1 MLSKKNKSL
10 FSSKFSN
17 KKQRYTLKKTQLG
30 VASVLIGTLFTLNNV
45 MNVSANT
52 TDVVD
57 KDVTDKSID
66 SASGAIQ
73 KREVVLKSTT
83 TTTSEDKTTKDVQN
97 ASTSEDE
104 TAKDVQN
111 ASTSEDETAKDV
123 QNAST
128 SEDETAK
135 DVQNAS
141 TLEDETAKDVQN
153 ASTSE
158 DETAKDVQNASTS
171 EDETAKDVQNASTS
185 EDETTKLEKNI
196 LGNSNSGSS
205 NSDAADILNYSENK
219 IQNLT
224 LDDFKKLNLSDDL
237 IARLPLEKLIALN
250 SNQNFYEYNKS
261 RIGNQ
266 VERAVDDGITDRSA
280 YVGKQVDPT
289 DAKVTITNSAL
300 ASPPTITAKVLTFDV
315 SFKGGLHKGDYFFV
329 ESQDLPVE
337 LPPRFNITVNGKD
350 LDVITVERIEY
361 ESDYYRGQDT
371 DDSSRF
377 ELSAAKGFITKR
389 YKYKLT
395 FTDKVE
401 GLKDIH
407 ASFTRTFSNQTL
419 AVTHDMPVHEIVKI
433 NDNVFL
439 NQEYTL
445 PAYNNSSSAS
455 SYGKNSRND
464 GKTEYLRMN
473 ATVYDMRELGT
484 PEERAFSKDVK
495 SEGIMTFNGEV
506 GGLPN
511 GFKVT
516 FSSKDNNPNP
526 YIWDSVN
533 MVGQK
538 LPVYYIPYDENGKP
552 QANSNDGTV
561 YVTPDNMY
569 MIIESISSDRK
580 KMTVRFIGDYSRPGW
595 IVNGTLNPTKEP
607 EGKSSKFSVKF
618 IREYNPTTTTTNA
631 NPNNSSGYTS
641 VQLYDANNNEIQRL
655 QPSTGG
661 YYRYTQSSKFSAL
674 PIEISNVHQLQK
686 GTIIVN
692 YVDTNGNFLKTKDST
707 VVENGVDEGTKY
719 DATVGNYK
727 LQTIKITE
735 NNKLKEYKLVS
746 PGNYPIGIV
755 GEKQNLLESNNNNV
769 ISVSDVEGADPV
781 GEVKQG
787 TRYITYVYEAVKG
800 SVNVNYK
807 DINGNIIKFVKN
819 DQYIGDSGQSVA
831 KEEPVGN
838 EYNALASNYRPSSIT
853 DVMGKNYI
861 IVNEDKYPIGETD
874 AWGHLKGS
882 APVTGTV
889 SEEKQ
894 TVTYVYKLEAKKGS
908 VDVTYVTEDGKVLE
922 PTSPVAENE
931 EVGTD
936 YTTVQK
942 DFDGYHFVGMDKK
955 SDPAVGLVSEGT
967 KHVIYVYAK
976 NPEAKKGSVDVTY
989 VTEDGK
995 VLEPTSFV
1003 AENQDLGT
1011 SYATTQKS
1019 FDGYHFVRM
1028 GDFSATT
1035 TGTVE
1040 EGIKHVVYVYA
1051 KNPEIKKGSVDVTYV
1066 TEDGKVLEPT
1076 SFVAENQDLG
1086 TSYATTQKDF
1096 DGYHFVRMGDFS
1108 ATTTGT
1114 VEEGIKHVVYVYA
1127 KNPEIKKGSVDV
1139 TYVTE
1144 DGKVLE
1150 PTSPVA
1156 ENEEVG
1162 TDYTTVQKDFDGY
1175 HFVGMDKKSD
1185 PAVGLVSEGTKHVI
1199 YVYAKNPEAKKGSVD
1214 VTYVTEDGKVL
1225 EPTSFVAEN
1234 QDLGTSYATTQKS
1247 FDGYHFVR
1255 MGDFS
1260 ATTTGTVEE
1269 GIKHVVYVYAKN
1281 PEIKKGSVDVTYVTE
1296 DGKVLEPTSP
1306 VAENEEVGTDYTTVQ
1321 KDFDGYHFVGMDKKS
1336 DPAVGLIS
1344 EGTKHV
1350 IYVYAKNPEAKKGS
1364 VDVTYVTE
1372 DGKVLEPTSPV
1383 AENEEVG
1390 TDYTTVQKD
1399 FDGYHFVGMDKKSD
1413 PAVGLVSEGTKHVIY
1428 VYAKNPEAKKGSV
1441 DVTYVTEDGKVL
1453 EPTSFVAENQDLG
1466 TSYATTQKSFDGY
1479 HFVRMGDFSATT
1491 TGTVEE
1497 GIKHVVYVY
1506 AKNPEIKKGSVNV
1519 TYVEENGNMIAE
1531 DVEDT
1536 PTSDVD
1542 TDYDTTDHKPHII
1555 EKDGKRYIFTKVKDG
1570 DNEAGKVT

>member
-1 MLSKKNKSL
+1 
-10 FSSKFSN
+10 
-17 KKQRYTLKKTQLG
+17 
-30 VASVLIGTLFTLNNV
+30 
-45 MNVSANT
+45 
-52 TDVVD
+52 
-57 KDVTDKSID
+57 
-66 SASGAIQ
+66 
-73 KREVVLKSTT
+73 
-83 TTTSEDKTTKDVQN
+83 
-97 ASTSEDE
+97 
-104 TAKDVQN
+104 
-111 ASTSEDETAKDV
+111 
-123 QNAST
+123 
-128 SEDETAK
+128 
-135 DVQNAS
+135 
-141 TLEDETAKDVQN
+141 
-153 ASTSE
+153 
-158 DETAKDVQNASTS
+158 
-171 EDETAKDVQNASTS
+171 
-185 EDETTKLEKNI
+185 
-196 LGNSNSGSS
+196 
-205 NSDAADILNYSENK
+205 
-219 IQNLT
+219 
-224 LDDFKKLNLSDDL
+224 
-237 IARLPLEKLIALN
+237 
-250 SNQNFYEYNKS
+250 
-261 RIGNQ
+261 
-266 VERAVDDGITDRSA
+266 
-280 YVGKQVDPT
+280 
-289 DAKVTITNSAL
+289 
-300 ASPPTITAKVLTFDV
+300 
-315 SFKGGLHKGDYFFV
+315 
-329 ESQDLPVE
+329 
-337 LPPRFNITVNGKD
+337 
-350 LDVITVERIEY
+350 
-361 ESDYYRGQDT
+361 
-371 DDSSRF
+371 
-377 ELSAAKGFITKR
+377 
-389 YKYKLT
+389 
-395 FTDKVE
+395 
-401 GLKDIH
+401 
-407 ASFTRTFSNQTL
+407 
-419 AVTHDMPVHEIVKI
+419 
-433 NDNVFL
+433 
-439 NQEYTL
+439 
-445 PAYNNSSSAS
+445 
-455 SYGKNSRND
+455 
-464 GKTEYLRMN
+464 
-473 ATVYDMRELGT
+473 
-484 PEERAFSKDVK
+484 
-495 SEGIMTFNGEV
+495 
-506 GGLPN
+506 
-511 GFKVT
+511 
-516 FSSKDNNPNP
+516 
-526 YIWDSVN
+526 
-533 MVGQK
+533 
-538 LPVYYIPYDENGKP
+538 
-552 QANSNDGTV
+552 
-561 YVTPDNMY
+561 
-569 MIIESISSDRK
+569 
-580 KMTVRFIGDYSRPGW
+580 
-595 IVNGTLNPTKEP
+595 
-607 EGKSSKFSVKF
+607 
-618 IREYNPTTTTTNA
+618 
-631 NPNNSSGYTS
+631 
-641 VQLYDANNNEIQRL
+641 
-655 QPSTGG
+655 
-661 YYRYTQSSKFSAL
+661 
-674 PIEISNVHQLQK
+674 
-686 GTIIVN
+686 
-692 YVDTNGNFLKTKDST
+692 
-707 VVENGVDEGTKY
+707 
-719 DATVGNYK
+719 
-727 LQTIKITE
+727 
-735 NNKLKEYKLVS
+735 
-746 PGNYPIGIV
+746 
-755 GEKQNLLESNNNNV
+755 
-769 ISVSDVEGADPV
+769 
-781 GEVKQG
+781 
-787 TRYITYVYEAVKG
+787 
-800 SVNVNYK
+800 
-807 DINGNIIKFVKN
+807 
-819 DQYIGDSGQSVA
+819 
-831 KEEPVGN
+831 
-838 EYNALASNYRPSSIT
+838 
-853 DVMGKNYI
+853 
-861 IVNEDKYPIGETD
+861 
-874 AWGHLKGS
+874 
-882 APVTGTV
+882 
-889 SEEKQ
+889 
-894 TVTYVYKLEAKKGS
+894 EAKKGS

-1185 PAVGLVSEGTKHVI
+1185 PAVGLISEGTKHVI
-1199 YVYAKNPEAKKGSVD
+1199 YVYAKNPEA
-1214 VTYVTEDGKVL
+1214 
-1225 EPTSFVAEN
+1225 
-1234 QDLGTSYATTQKS
+1234 
-1247 FDGYHFVR
+1247 
-1255 MGDFS
+1255 
-1260 ATTTGTVEE
+1260 
-1269 GIKHVVYVYAKN
+1269 
-1281 PEIKKGSVDVTYVTE
+1281 KKGSVDVTYVTE

-1506 AKNPEIKKGSVNV
+1506 AKNPEVKQGNV
-1519 TYVEENGNMIAE
+1519 IVKYVDENGNMIAE

-1570 DNEAGKVT
+1570 DNEAGKVTEGTTTVTYVYKELGGYIPYIPGNPGDPYDPTNPGTDEPKVPYDDTPEEPNDNPPLPYIPGYTPKDPNGDPLKPVDPNDPTKGYVPPSITDPKDPGKDTPVPYEKNEDLEPEKPTTPPQKDQPTRDSENPGEPSKDNGQPKATSTANNNTNTSNAETTTLPQTGDKDENNLASLGILSLLAGGLGVFAGRKKRKKTDK